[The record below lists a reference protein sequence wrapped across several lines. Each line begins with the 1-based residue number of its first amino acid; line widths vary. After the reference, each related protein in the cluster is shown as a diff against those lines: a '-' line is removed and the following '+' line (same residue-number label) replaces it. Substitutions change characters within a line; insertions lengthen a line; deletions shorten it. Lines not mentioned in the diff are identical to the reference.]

1 MAKSSL
7 EAATDR
13 PRALAPARAPARLL
27 WAAVPEMQTIR
38 VLHCNTHGD
47 GWTADSP
54 DLKGWNVV
62 SSSFGESK
70 KRAEEAVRA
79 QLASDGA
86 AGDEPQISHH
96 IACSR

>member
-1 MAKSSL
+1 VQ
-7 EAATDR
+7 
-13 PRALAPARAPARLL
+13 PRARRVWRGAARLL
-27 WAAVPEMQTIR
+27 GYAHVTVSEVQTIR

-54 DLKGWNVV
+54 DLAGWNVA

-86 AGDEPQISHH
+86 PDAGEPQITHH